1 MGIESDYWSSTP
13 HMDRTSSAWFV
24 YFKGGGVNYSPKA
37 FENNVRCVRG
47 GKGQQESKSESSEI
61 FNKQYFT
68 IGSTKD
74 EVLAIQ
80 GQPTHI
86 YESFWMFGS
95 SVVHFE
101 GDRVL
106 RWEDYRGKLKAKL
119 ISKINSKFVR
129 NFAKVQNY

>member
-1 MGIESDYWSSTP
+1 MGFKVKHLFDPFKRQDWDSLYWSSTNDVLLTT
-13 HMDRTSSAWFV
+13 HSLRMHFSSAEV
-24 YFKGGGVNYSPKA
+24 SSNTKAGNNY
-37 FENNVRCVRG
+37 VRCVRG

-101 GDRVL
+101 GNRVL
-106 RWEDYRGKLKAKL
+106 RWEDFQANLKVKLK
-119 ISKINSKFVR
+119 
-129 NFAKVQNY
+129 